1 MLYLVR
7 LFYPYADPNA
17 VDAGLNE
24 DFLILISRHGEGVE
38 EDFWAAG
45 SLDLRY
51 IVPFGGLGCKVGE
64 GEGGR
69 ER

>member
-7 LFYPYADPNA
+7 LFYPYADPHA

-24 DFLILISRHGEGVE
+24 DFLILVSRYSEGVE
-38 EDFWAAG
+38 ENFGAAG

-51 IVPFGGLGCKVGE
+51 IVPFGGLRCEV
-64 GEGGR
+64 
-69 ER
+69 